1 MPRFHQRPYPSA
13 NTIELDGGVVIDP
26 GAFALAVLARPS
38 LIVNTHWHSDHAGA
52 NAALQGQGAS
62 VAAALAEAIPINAG
76 DPDAGRG
83 RYLRQ
88 RIEPYR
94 VDTALVP
101 GETVAA
107 GATRWS
113 IFPLPG
119 HSPAQI
125 GLWDPVAR
133 VLICADALSATDV
146 GWLDLDAD
154 RDALDQ
160 ADATIERIA
169 SLQPH
174 LALPGHGPAI
184 TDVPAALAT
193 ARKRLASWRADPERI
208 AWHAC
213 KRIFTH
219 ALMLENGLPRE
230 TIPGYLLSS
239 PWFPDHASRAFGI
252 APQALVPL
260 LVAEMTRSGAARWK
274 DDRLEPAGPY
284 TSLSDAGQVV
294 SARPPRPPA

>member
-13 NTIELDGGVVIDP
+13 NTIELDDVVVVDP
-26 GAFALAVLARPS
+26 GAFALAGLARPS

-88 RIEPYR
+88 RIVPYR

-101 GETVAA
+101 GETIAA
-107 GATRWS
+107 GAARWTTV
-113 IFPLPG
+113 PLAG
-119 HSPAQI
+119 HSPAQL

-133 VLICADALSATDV
+133 VLICADALSASDI

-160 ADATIERIA
+160 AEATIERIA

-174 LALPGHGPAI
+174 VALPGHGPAI

-219 ALMLENGLPRE
+219 ALMLENGLERDAV
-230 TIPGYLLSS
+230 PGYLLGS
-239 PWFPDHASRAFGI
+239 PWFVDHARRAF
-252 APQALVPL
+252 AMPPKAFVPL
-260 LVAEMTRSGAARWK
+260 LVAEMVRSRAAQW
-274 DDRLEPAGPY
+274 DSERLKPAGAY
-284 TSLSDAGQVV
+284 TAPSSYA
-294 SARPPRPPA
+294 S